1 MDTSN
6 KSLLYFAAGNDFDQY
21 PVVVN
26 RPLAAGTT
34 SFQFLVSAVRGFNGV
49 RNSVSRMSSVRRKYI
64 GSKHW
69 HNTGSHT
76 HTIKARVLPFGFASF
91 KTQTRSATTGASLRC
106 FCISDDGPLRTQTH
120 RAYNLSSSLF
130 PLLLLLFPIIWGT
143 LLVLRLLQSNCRSLK
158 YLDGHITKSS
168 QLLLVRINA

>member
-64 GSKHW
+64 GSKH
-69 HNTGSHT
+69 
-76 HTIKARVLPFGFASF
+76 
-91 KTQTRSATTGASLRC
+91 
-106 FCISDDGPLRTQTH
+106 
-120 RAYNLSSSLF
+120 
-130 PLLLLLFPIIWGT
+130 
-143 LLVLRLLQSNCRSLK
+143 
-158 YLDGHITKSS
+158 
-168 QLLLVRINA
+168 